1 MPAQI
6 TFYSNK
12 SSEVLVSETS
22 SVSIG
27 TTTTSVVSLTILSA
41 PEDSAVIGSGLVTK
55 TATVD
60 QSGNVFATFVWQFKF
75 NANNSLTIPDDLLS
89 ISFGFYDQ
97 TTSGVNPTEVIPSG
111 SNSVTVTGG
120 VVGAASNGEFCN
132 QFGYCNKTK
141 YNSSPYRQ
149 YDVYFPQLVAS
160 YTNAFNSLPQTNVA
174 PL

>member
-12 SSEVLVSETS
+12 SSEVLVSELS
-22 SVSIG
+22 YGS
-27 TTTTSVVSLTILSA
+27 TTVSVVSGKILST
-41 PEDSAVIGSGLVTK
+41 PNDSSSLGTLLVTK
-55 TATVD
+55 TTTVD
-60 QSGNVFATFVWQFKF
+60 QSGNVYASFVWDFKF
-75 NANNSLTIPDDLLS
+75 DKNNSLTIPADLLS

-97 TTSGVNPTEVIPSG
+97 TTSGVNPTEIVPAG
-111 SNSVTVTGG
+111 SNSVTLTGG
-120 VVGAASNGEFCN
+120 VMGPMCNGEFCN

-160 YTNAFNSLPQTNVA
+160 YTNAFNSLPQKNVA